1 MTDAEKIAHLEAQV
15 AVLSQALAEAL
26 ALVEQL
32 RVRVAELEAQ
42 VGQDSHN
49 SHWPSSRDKG
59 RRQKKTRS
67 LRQASGKQAGGQAG
81 HAGQTLKLVAT
92 PEQVVVH
99 WPVVCTGCGGA
110 LAGAAGE
117 QPVVLA
123 AERRQVFDV
132 PPVQLAATEHRLG
145 CVTCPACGGTTQGA
159 FPAEVSRPVQYGPR
173 VKAFSVYL
181 HQQQLLP
188 LKRLCELLRE
198 WWQAPLSPGSVV
210 SWVRQAAAQA
220 APQVERIKAGL
231 RQAPVVHCDETGHYI
246 GGRRVWLHVAATS
259 ALTCYRPHAV
269 RGGQGISALGIL
281 PGYQGVAVH
290 DGFASYGRYDC
301 RHALCNV
308 HHLRELTAVH
318 EQFHQ
323 PWAAEFKTFLCE
335 LKAEVEQARSTQAT
349 ALPPH
354 RRAAIALRY
363 QQLLTAAYA
372 ANAPPPT
379 GWPTGKRGRP
389 RQPKPLNLAQRLDR
403 HRAQVLAFVADFQV
417 PFDNNL
423 VERDIRMVKVQ
434 QKISGCFRSWQGAH
448 AAATL
453 RSYLSTLSKQGHPAS
468 RILLN
473 LFAGHVLVPLTQ
485 PE

>member
-59 RRQKKTRS
+59 RRQKNKS
-67 LRQASGKQAGGQAG
+67 LRQASGKQPGGQAG

-92 PEQVVVH
+92 PERVVVH
-99 WPVVCTGCGGA
+99 WPEVCAGCGSA
-110 LAGAAGE
+110 LVGAAGE

-132 PPVQLAATEHRLG
+132 PPVQLEATEHRLG
-145 CVTCPACGGTTQGA
+145 CVTCPACGDTSRGA
-159 FPAEVSRPVQYGPR
+159 FPAAVSQPVQYGPR

-188 LKRLCELLRE
+188 LKRLCALLCE
-198 WWQAPLSPGSVV
+198 WWQAPVSPGSVV
-210 SWVRQAAAQA
+210 NWVQQAAALVT
-220 APQVERIKAGL
+220 PQVERIKAGL

-246 GGRRVWLHVAATS
+246 GGRRVWLHVAATPE
-259 ALTCYRPHAV
+259 LTCYQPHAV
-269 RGGQGISALGIL
+269 RGGAGISALGVL

-290 DGFASYGRYDC
+290 DGFASYARYDC

-323 PWAAEFKTFLCE
+323 PWAAAFKSLLCE

-349 ALPPH
+349 ALTPH
-354 RRAAIALRY
+354 RRAAIADHY
-363 QQLLTAAYA
+363 QRLLDKAYA

-403 HRAQVLAFVADFQV
+403 HRAQVLAFVDDFQV

-434 QKISGCFRSWQGAH
+434 QKISGCFRSRQGAN
-448 AAATL
+448 AAAAL
-453 RSYLSTLSKQGHPAS
+453 RSYLSTLSKQGHSAS
-468 RILLN
+468 HVLLD